1 MNYIIVIAVKIGSKV
16 VNDVIRCYDFY
27 IINKDIKVVY
37 GEGFYMVQPIKKI
50 ALLTGGGDCP
60 GLNAVIRAITRAAIL
75 NYGIEVIGYRFGY
88 KGLYHNNFMPLTMET
103 VTGILHRGG
112 TILYSSNKDNLF
124 DYLVD
129 DGHGGKVKKDVSDVA
144 VENLKKDGV
153 DVLVILGGDGTLTSA
168 RDFSRKG
175 VNVIGVPKT
184 MDNDLASTDV
194 TYGFISAMSV
204 GTEFIDRLQTTAKSH
219 HRVICCEL
227 MGRDAGWITLYAG
240 LAGNAGVCLIPE
252 IPFTIENIAKAIKKR
267 DEMGLPYTVVA
278 VAEGA
283 KYADGTKV
291 IGKIVEDSPDPVR
304 YSGLAAKVAD
314 DLEKVIPNHEVRSVN
329 PGHIIRGGDITA
341 YDRILS
347 IRYGVA
353 AVELIN
359 ECKFGNVVT
368 INGDKMGYTSLEEVI
383 GAAKIGQQ
391 KHVDPNGELVKAAK
405 AIGISFGDE

>member
-1 MNYIIVIAVKIGSKV
+1 MGSTV
-16 VNDVIRCYDFY
+16 
-27 IINKDIKVVY
+27 
-37 GEGFYMVQPIKKI
+37 KKI
-50 ALLTGGGDCP
+50 ALLSGGGDCP
-60 GLNAVIRAITRAAIL
+60 GLNAVIRTITKTAISK
-75 NYGIEVIGYRFGY
+75 YGYEVIGFVYGYR
-88 KGLYHNNFMPLTMET
+88 GLYHNNYVELTEES
-103 VTGILHRGG
+103 VEDIYKEGG

-129 DGHGGKVKKDVSDVA
+129 DGT

-359 ECKFGNVVT
+359 EGKFGNVVT

-383 GAAKIGQQ
+383 GAAKVGQQ

>member
-1 MNYIIVIAVKIGSKV
+1 
-16 VNDVIRCYDFY
+16 
-27 IINKDIKVVY
+27 
-37 GEGFYMVQPIKKI
+37 
-50 ALLTGGGDCP
+50 
-60 GLNAVIRAITRAAIL
+60 
-75 NYGIEVIGYRFGY
+75 
-88 KGLYHNNFMPLTMET
+88 
-103 VTGILHRGG
+103 
-112 TILYSSNKDNLF
+112 
-124 DYLVD
+124 
-129 DGHGGKVKKDVSDVA
+129 
-144 VENLKKDGV
+144 
-153 DVLVILGGDGTLTSA
+153 
-168 RDFSRKG
+168 
-175 VNVIGVPKT
+175 

-359 ECKFGNVVT
+359 EGKFGNVVT

-383 GAAKIGQQ
+383 GAAKVGQQ

>member
-1 MNYIIVIAVKIGSKV
+1 MENKV
-16 VNDVIRCYDFY
+16 
-27 IINKDIKVVY
+27 
-37 GEGFYMVQPIKKI
+37 KKI

-60 GLNAVIRAITRAAIL
+60 GLNAVIRAITKTAIL
-75 NYGIEVIGYRFGY
+75 KYGWEVIGYVFGY
-88 KGLYHNNFMPLTMET
+88 RGLYNNNYVELTLDKVEN
-103 VTGILHRGG
+103 IYKEGG

-124 DYLVD
+124 DYLVEEN
-129 DGHGGKVKKDVSDVA
+129 GVKVKKDVSDVG

-153 DVLVILGGDGTLTSA
+153 DVLVVLGGDGTLTSA

-184 MDNDLASTDV
+184 MDNDLSSTDV
-194 TYGFISAMSV
+194 TYGFTSAYTV
-204 GTEFIDRLQTTAKSH
+204 GTEFIDRLNTTAKSH

-252 IPFTIENIAKAIKKR
+252 IPFTIENVAKAIKKR

-359 ECKFGNVVT
+359 EGKFGNVVT